1 MYIFFLL
8 LIKTVTIIALIKI
21 ALIFSDHWIP
31 AGIYAVLLFLGG
43 LFTGASFGSALISAG
58 IGFALAALYF
68 WLLAKFEGSGFL
80 FWIILIV
87 GLVIVF
93 F

>member
-68 WLLAKFEGSGFL
+68 SGFL
-80 FWIILIV
+80 FLIILIV